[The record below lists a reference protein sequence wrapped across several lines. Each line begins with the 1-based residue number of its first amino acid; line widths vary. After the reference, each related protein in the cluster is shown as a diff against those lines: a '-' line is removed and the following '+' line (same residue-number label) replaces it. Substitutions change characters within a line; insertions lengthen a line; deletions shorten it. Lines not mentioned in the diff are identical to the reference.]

1 MLSSLA
7 GRSEAGA
14 GFSRKVST
22 VGVRRMNAP
31 GTAAPGSGAL
41 ELPPFS
47 LDVQALDLGGGVKA
61 VGLEL
66 VETENREPVRG
77 KDAAEIW
84 SAVFPAL
91 AGDDSYVVDFFS
103 HLERVRE
110 FCKSH
115 EIGFRDAAE
124 RCVVLPQP
132 NQEQLRQIFE
142 RFEGE
147 TFGIRSGAAS
157 QSADVA
163 LEGNLSKRGLDEY
176 QPVYERYTFCAI
188 GEPED
193 GGVTLLSESLWP
205 SEVIRRMRPAVQP
218 FDIHIARPN

>member
-1 MLSSLA
+1 
-7 GRSEAGA
+7 
-14 GFSRKVST
+14 
-22 VGVRRMNAP
+22 MNTP
-31 GTAAPGSGAL
+31 GIGAPGSGAL

-47 LDVQALDLGGGVKA
+47 LDVQALDLGAGVKA

-66 VETENREPVRG
+66 LETENREPVRG

-91 AGDDSYVVDFFS
+91 AGTESYVVDFFS
-103 HLERVRE
+103 HIGRVRE
-110 FCKSH
+110 FCKTW
-115 EIGFRDAAE
+115 EIELRDATE

-147 TFGIRSGAAS
+147 TFGFRAGAAS
-157 QSADVA
+157 QSADA
-163 LEGNLSKRGLDEY
+163 AIEGDLSKRGLDAY
-176 QPVYERYTFCAI
+176 QAAYARYTFCAI
-188 GEPED
+188 CEPED
-193 GGVTLLSESLWP
+193 GWVTLLSDALWP
-205 SEVIRRMRPAVQP
+205 SEVIRRVRPAVQP